1 MPTSWPAHCMALGT
15 SLSFMKPP
23 NEGSEVIPNICTPF
37 SLPFIRFQKCSLG
50 GELTRVT
57 SHVFGQFHPK
67 LSSQTPRPIP
77 QKEEGLTQVS
87 ISHQDSTGR
96 LRERHVVASPHS
108 RPLLKTTAAMV
119 AACEPCPQIAGLT
132 GHF

>member
-37 SLPFIRFQKCSLG
+37 SLPFIRFRKCSLG

-57 SHVFGQFHPK
+57 SYVFGQFHPK
-67 LSSQTPRPIP
+67 FSLPNSQANPTKGKGTDPSVNKPP
-77 QKEEGLTQVS
+77 GLYRTAQGAPCRSITTQQAAPENNC
-87 ISHQDSTGR
+87 SHGR
-96 LRERHVVASPHS
+96 SV
-108 RPLLKTTAAMV
+108 
-119 AACEPCPQIAGLT
+119 
-132 GHF
+132 